1 MGRAGGLAGRGAP
14 LGDGIGP
21 GNGLGVFFK
30 RGPPEGKELVVFIG
44 DLNGAD
50 LGAFPAGGA
59 FGGVDIAGFLA
70 DAGREPAGLA
80 V

>member
-21 GNGLGVFFK
+21 WNGLGIFFK

-44 DLNGAD
+44 DFNGAD
-50 LGAFPAGGA
+50 LGAFPAGRA
-59 FGGVDIAGFLA
+59 FGGIDIPGFLA
-70 DAGREPAGLA
+70 DSCRKPAGFA